1 MKYNNQAIQE
11 TTQETTQKIALL
23 GSTGSIGEQTLD
35 VVRAYPD
42 LFEITTLTAHNNWER
57 LVSQAI
63 EFQPDSV
70 VISNKAHYTSIKE
83 ALKKH
88 DIKIYAGEDS
98 LVQIVENTNIDT
110 VVSALVGFAG
120 LFPTVNS
127 VKHGK
132 RVALANKESLVVA
145 GETVMSLARIHG
157 ASILP
162 VDSEHS
168 AIFQSLAGELSP
180 IEKIILTASGGP
192 FRSWDKEQIFHA
204 TVAQA
209 LNHPNWV
216 MGKKITVDSASL
228 MNKGLEVI
236 EAKWL
241 FDLQPSQIE
250 VTIHPSSVIHS
261 MVQFEDGAIKAQL
274 GAPDMKLPIQYALTY
289 PNRLPMNKSNRLD
302 FSKGI
307 NMDFSAPDT
316 DKFPCLRIAYD
327 VMKIGGTAPCVMN
340 AANEVA
346 VEAFLKGG
354 IEFGEIPRIIE
365 NCINRIN
372 CVTSPSLSD
381 YTQAD
386 AEARAYALSLI

>member
-1 MKYNNQAIQE
+1 MEQE
-11 TTQETTQKIALL
+11 TQPIQKIALL

-42 LFEITTLTAHNNWER
+42 KFEITTLTAHNNWER
-57 LVSQAI
+57 LVKQAL
-63 EFQPDSV
+63 EFKPDSV
-70 VISNKAHYTSIKE
+70 VISNKSHYLAVKE
-83 ALKKH
+83 ALRNS
-88 DIKIYAGEDS
+88 DVKIYAGEES
-98 LVQIVENTNIDT
+98 LVQIVENSNIDT

-120 LFPTVNS
+120 LFPTVNG

-132 RVALANKESLVVA
+132 KIALANKESLVVA
-145 GETVMSLARIHG
+145 GEKVMELAKIHG
-157 ASILP
+157 AAIIP

-168 AIFQSLAGELSP
+168 AIFQSLAGEHSP

-192 FRSWDKEQIFHA
+192 FRTWDKEQIFHA
-204 TVAQA
+204 TKAQA

-216 MGKKITVDSASL
+216 MGQKITVDSASL

-241 FDLQPSQIE
+241 FDLTPSQIE
-250 VTIHPSSVIHS
+250 VTVHPSSIIHS

-289 PNRLPMNKSNRLD
+289 PTRLPMPKENRLD

-307 NMDFSAPDT
+307 NMDFTAPDT

-327 VMKIGGTAPCVMN
+327 VMEIGGTAPCVMN

-346 VEAFLKGG
+346 VEAFLNGK

-365 NCINRIN
+365 NCVNRIN

-381 YTQAD
+381 YTLAD
-386 AEARAYALSLI
+386 GEARAYAQSMI